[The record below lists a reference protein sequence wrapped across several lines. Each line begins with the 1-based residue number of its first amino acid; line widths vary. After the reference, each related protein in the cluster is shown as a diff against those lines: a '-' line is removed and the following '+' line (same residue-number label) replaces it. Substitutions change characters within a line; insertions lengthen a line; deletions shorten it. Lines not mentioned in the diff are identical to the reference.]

1 MHTTTDFG
9 TLTLLSNRLGGL
21 QILPPATSTSPSPTW
36 SDVRPLC
43 SHLIVNLGD
52 ALVRFSASILRSNIH
67 RVVNPPGSQA
77 GSNRMSLV
85 YFSRPEDDVVL
96 KALTESEMIRQAH
109 GQQQGGREEE
119 DVTAKEWILRRA
131 LQRRVGGD
139 YEKSEGT
146 EGGRV

>member
-1 MHTTTDFG
+1 
-9 TLTLLSNRLGGL
+9 
-21 QILPPATSTSPSPTW
+21 
-36 SDVRPLC
+36 
-43 SHLIVNLGD
+43 VNLGD

-67 RVVNPPGSQA
+67 RVVNPPGEQA

-85 YFSRPEDDVVL
+85 YFSRPEDDILL
-96 KALTESEMIRQAH
+96 KALTESQSIRKAH
-109 GQQQGGREEE
+109 EEQGGKEEE